1 MRRPV
6 RPTWLL
12 RLARELAGEG
22 AGPGQPRAAN
32 LRRATSSAYYALFHA
47 ISLAV
52 AVEALPNG
60 PSRER
65 HGFARYVNHTAI
77 KRVCEWISG
86 ATPPRHLQE
95 CATRLRS
102 NRDLVA
108 VAFAFTALYE
118 QREAADYDHEADLTR
133 STAIASVRRADRAVA
148 ALRAGSATDD
158 FRALF
163 GLVALQTSIRGS

>member
-6 RPTWLL
+6 RPEWLL

-22 AGPGQPRAAN
+22 AGPGQPRTTN

-47 ISLAV
+47 ISLGV
-52 AVEALPNG
+52 AVEALPNA
-60 PSRER
+60 PARER
-65 HGFARYVNHTAI
+65 HAYARYVNHTAI

-102 NRDLVA
+102 NGDLLA
-108 VAFAFTALYE
+108 VAFAFTVLHE
-118 QREAADYDHEADLTR
+118 QREAADYDHEADFTR
-133 STAIASVRRADRAVA
+133 ASALASVREADRAVA
-148 ALRAGSATDD
+148 ALRAGSATDE